1 MDLQGSNYETSYS
14 NYILIKLWVSM
25 DVIIEQHK

>member
-1 MDLQGSNYETSYS
+1 MDLQGSIYETWNS

-25 DVIIEQHK
+25 DVIMEQHK